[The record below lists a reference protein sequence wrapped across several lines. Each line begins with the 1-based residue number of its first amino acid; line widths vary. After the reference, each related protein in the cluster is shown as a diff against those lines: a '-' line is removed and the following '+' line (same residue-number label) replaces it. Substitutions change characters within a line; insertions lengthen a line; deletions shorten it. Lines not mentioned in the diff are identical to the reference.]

1 MKIKINKNITIVLI
15 IIVIVII
22 YFIYKDYFNNFFI
35 QNNVLEEITEEN
47 NNLNKE
53 SKNENIENEENNI
66 VIHISGAIENEG
78 VIKLKEGSR
87 IIDAIELSGGLKENA
102 CINDINLAE
111 KLEDGIKIHIPTT
124 DEYNQE
130 KEKTNEVKSNNQIQ
144 NESNNKSQKKNTK
157 ININTATQSE
167 LENLPGIGSS
177 TAIKI
182 INYRKENGK
191 FKSIEEIKNV
201 SRNR

>member
-1 MKIKINKNITIVLI
+1 MKININKKITIVLI
-15 IIVIVII
+15 IIIIVII
-22 YFIYKDYFNNFFI
+22 NFIYKDDFNILFA
-35 QNNVLEEITEEN
+35 QNNVLEESIEEN
-47 NNLNKE
+47 NNTNKE
-53 SKNENIENEENNI
+53 SKNRNIENEENNI
-66 VIHISGAIENEG
+66 VIHISGAIVNEG

-102 CINDINLAE
+102 YINDINLAE
-111 KLEDGIKIHIPTT
+111 KLEDGIKVHIPTI

-130 KEKTNEVKSNNQIQ
+130 KEKTNEAQSNNQIK